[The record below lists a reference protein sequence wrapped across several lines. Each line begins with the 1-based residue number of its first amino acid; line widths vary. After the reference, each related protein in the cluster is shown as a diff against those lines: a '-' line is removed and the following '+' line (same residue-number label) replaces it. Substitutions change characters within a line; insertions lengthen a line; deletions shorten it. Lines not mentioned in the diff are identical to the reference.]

1 MIYVFS
7 REYFSHSFITR
18 NITKKKKIKREPSS
32 KRFESEI
39 TRNLGDTKGVLSPS
53 GQFEHAIVIN
63 IVVEKSR
70 REGRRRHAALF
81 VFEGPSPP
89 FLPSLSH
96 DKIYTQKL
104 HAKSAQPRAGTH
116 TCENENQCEF
126 SRTRFPPFP
135 SALQTFRGFSSNFR
149 QYVLFN
155 SRYDLAASE
164 WNFELLKISN
174 VKSII

>member
-18 NITKKKKIKREPSS
+18 NITKKIKREPSS

-116 TCENENQCEF
+116 TCENENRCEF
-126 SRTRFPPFP
+126 SRTRFPPP
-135 SALQTFRGFSSNFR
+135 LRCKRFSSNFR